1 MSRGKRLTL
10 LLAVFAVFALV
21 LTGCEEP
28 AKSVFDPKGSAGE
41 KNLDL
46 IMLSV
51 YIMTFVFVV
60 VMAIYFYVLIRY
72 RQKPGDNTI
81 PKQVEGSM
89 KMEMFWIIIP
99 VILLVILAIP
109 TLTTTFTLAEK
120 PSEEEDA
127 LRVKVTAHQYWWE
140 FYYPDLGIK
149 TAQELHIPAGKRVHL
164 ELTSDDV
171 VHSFWVPELGGKQDM
186 TPGRTNHMW
195 LDAKEPGVYAGRCA
209 ELCGASH
216 ALMNFEVVADEQSD
230 FDKWVAK
237 RQKPSSEP
245 RTAEQEA
252 GKKVF
257 SQNCMSCH
265 AIEGTEL
272 KTSGGKGPDLT
283 GFGERQKVAGLLE
296 NNDENLD
303 KWLKHP
309 DEIKPGTY
317 MPSFDFLNEKD
328 MKNLKIYLES
338 LE

>member
-1 MSRGKRLTL
+1 MSQGKRLAL
-10 LLAVFAVFALV
+10 LLSLFAIFALV
-21 LTGCEEP
+21 MTGCEEP
-28 AKSVFDPKGSAGE
+28 SKSVFDPKGSAGE
-41 KNLDL
+41 HNLNL

-51 YIMTFVFVV
+51 YIMTFVCVV

-72 RQKPGDNTI
+72 RRKPGDNSI

-89 KMEMFWIIIP
+89 KLEMLWIIIP
-99 VILLVILAIP
+99 VILLVILAVP

-120 PSEEEDA
+120 PAKDEDA
-127 LRVKVTAHQYWWE
+127 VRVKVTAHQYWWE
-140 FYYPDLGIK
+140 FNYPDLGIK
-149 TAQELHIPAGKRVHL
+149 TAQELHIPVGKRVYL
-164 ELTSDDV
+164 ELISDDV
-171 VHSFWVPELGGKQDM
+171 VHSFWVPELGGKQD
-186 TPGRTNHMW
+186 TVPGRTNHMW

-216 ALMNFEVVADEQSD
+216 ALMNFEVVADEQGD
-230 FDKWVAK
+230 FDKWVAQ

-245 RTAEQEA
+245 QTAEQEA

-265 AIEGTEL
+265 AIDGTEL
-272 KTSGGKGPDLT
+272 KTRGGKAPNLT
-283 GFGERQKVAGLLE
+283 GFSEREKIAGLLE

-309 DEIKPGTY
+309 DQIKPGTY
-317 MPSFDFLNEKD
+317 MPSFDFLSKKD
-328 MKNLKIYLES
+328 MNNLKTYLES